1 MPHPTLLM
9 EHPWHTARYT
19 LSLSQLLDEVIK
31 LSRQRLTLLL
41 AAFLVLSLADL
52 ILTKMLLEQSGGAI
66 YEANPLAD
74 LIIQQLGWGALT
86 FFKLGM
92 VGMVASI
99 IIYIACHQPATA
111 RKLVSFA
118 CVLMSGVVGYST
130 YLVCSFT

>member
-1 MPHPTLLM
+1 MPRPTLLL
-9 EHPWHTARYT
+9 EHPWHETSYT
-19 LSLSQLLDEVIK
+19 LSLSQLFEEVVK
-31 LSRQRLTLLL
+31 LSRQRLSLLL

-52 ILTKMLLEQSGGAI
+52 ILTKILLEQSGGAI
-66 YEANPLAD
+66 YEVNPLAD
-74 LIIQQLGWGALT
+74 LIIQQMGWGALT

-92 VGMVASI
+92 VGMVAGI